1 MTEKQILAAPS
12 LLPYLTDRGSGVRLK
27 LDLPGYEPGRHPDP
41 STAIESQGPYAEI
54 LKACLTADG
63 HTAFKHLFLLVQ
75 PDHYAISPSEL
86 TPVSNTTVD
95 HLWQSAWERIKGTTD
110 GDFSPVL
117 PGQIDDKG
125 QLIPLRPLFYCRHK
139 ERFAHPLCPNCGAS
153 LTLCRDGRLLTAAGL
168 PSYEK
173 TLERYLHCPE
183 CHPSNQEAVFYV
195 HGGTAAQG
203 DQIKDCAALLEG
215 FSALLTK
222 TGLAGDL
229 PCAGCEQATECYG
242 PQTLVHQ
249 RMYPVS
255 FYPFHMLMQPA
266 PSMNAV
272 EFLHQLS
279 GATFDQMARHL
290 AQYGKPGRRR
300 HLETMKNRF
309 AAGSG
314 LLFSDERRFLE
325 VLYLKL
331 VFLEALSTLVL
342 QPQGPF
348 SGPVADMSLES
359 VWVRLPRGPHRLP
372 LFWDFALQPV
382 DPVGR
387 PPLAIFK
394 TGVPMARAWQFL
406 GTAWCYA
413 FLVNGQQDM
422 ATVRAAVDK
431 LLLGTGEITG
441 IEAGALREI
450 DPVFTP
456 RHLLWQSPPL
466 AVDTRWEA
474 LWCRSLLLGLEVLQ
488 AGVKADTEWSAD
500 HFRQQLQDS
509 LEKIHT
515 LIFQAPAGRPAAEA
529 PVPEPTGVT
538 AAAGSVDDAIA
549 SILQNILDGWPTTAP
564 HPPGKTTTALEE
576 TQITPETADHPNE
589 DGDFEATIILQ
600 SPPARTPVS
609 PETLVA
615 APPDPD
621 ETVVMGAPRAE
632 KPPAPLPRDDSQ
644 ATLIIP
650 AREHPARSGPPK
662 QPVWDETVSSTVQ
675 PEASDLEK
683 TVAIG
688 PPGQGDSPSKLPG
701 EELAATMILSP
712 GQAPVSPAQPYT
724 AAPDEVTRKS
734 SLLDALEETVI
745 QSGSSPPAA
754 PSVRPPRAPAEE
766 PPGDASDGLEETVIM
781 TSQKKGKGRTPE
793 K

>member
-1 MTEKQILAAPS
+1 MTEKQIHAAPS

-27 LDLPGYEPGRHPDP
+27 LDLAGYETGPHPHP

-63 HTAFKHLFLLVQ
+63 YTAFKHLFLLVQ

-86 TPVSNTTVD
+86 SPVSNATVD

-125 QLIPLRPLFYCRHK
+125 QLIPFRPLFYCRHK
-139 ERFAHPLCPNCGAS
+139 ERFAHPLCPNCGAP
-153 LTLCRDGRLLTAAGL
+153 LTLCRDGQLLAAAGL
-168 PSYEK
+168 PPYEK
-173 TLERYLHCPE
+173 SLERYLHCPE
-183 CHPSNQEAVFYV
+183 CHVSSQTAVFYV
-195 HGGTAAQG
+195 HGDTAAQG
-203 DQIKDCAALLEG
+203 SHIKDCAALLEG

-222 TGLAGDL
+222 TGLARDL

-249 RMYPVS
+249 RMHPVS

-290 AQYGKPGRRR
+290 VQHRKPGRLR
-300 HLETMKNRF
+300 HLESMKNRF

-314 LLFSDERRFLE
+314 LIFSDERRFLE

-342 QPQGPF
+342 QPEGPF

-359 VWVRLPRGPHRLP
+359 LWVRLHRGPHRLP

-387 PPLAIFK
+387 PPLAVFD
-394 TGVPMARAWQFL
+394 TGVPMAPAWQFL

-431 LLLGTGEITG
+431 LLLGTGEISG
-441 IEAGALREI
+441 IEMGALQEI
-450 DPVFTP
+450 DPVFAP

-466 AVDTRWEA
+466 AVDPRWEA

-488 AGVKADTEWSAD
+488 AGVKADAGWSAD

-509 LEKIHT
+509 LAKIHT
-515 LIFQAPAGRPAAEA
+515 LIFQAPAGRTGAEA
-529 PVPEPTGVT
+529 PVPEPTGAT
-538 AAAGSVDDAIA
+538 AAGPGDDAIA
-549 SILQNILDGWPTTAP
+549 LILQNILDGWPVAAP
-564 HPPGKTTTALEE
+564 HPPNGGTTLSEE
-576 TQITPETADHPNE
+576 TQIPLESASHPNE
-589 DGDFEATIILQ
+589 DGDFEETIILQ
-600 SPPARTPVS
+600 SPPARPPVTA
-609 PETLVA
+609 ETLA
-615 APPDPD
+615 AAASDPD
-621 ETVVMGAPRAE
+621 ETVVMGAPPAG

-650 AREHPARSGPPK
+650 PRQHPAPSAPPK
-662 QPVWDETVSSTVQ
+662 QPAWEETVSSTVQ

-701 EELAATMILSP
+701 EELAATIILSP
-712 GQAPVSPAQPYT
+712 GQAPVSPAPT
-724 AAPDEVTRKS
+724 AAVAPAEAPRKS
-734 SLLDALEETVI
+734 SLLDALAETVI
-745 QSGSSPPAA
+745 QSGSPPPAA
-754 PSVRPPRAPAEE
+754 AKPLLAPAKE
-766 PPGDASDGLEETVIM
+766 PPAGASDGLEETVIM